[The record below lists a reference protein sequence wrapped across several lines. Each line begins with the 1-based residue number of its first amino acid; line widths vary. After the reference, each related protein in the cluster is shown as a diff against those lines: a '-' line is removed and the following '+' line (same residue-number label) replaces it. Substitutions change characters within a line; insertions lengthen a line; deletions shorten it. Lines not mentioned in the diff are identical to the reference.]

1 MAEYKGGS
9 SEGLRQVMLEKQR
22 QKMMEEFE
30 KKREQITKDS
40 KVRIGSD
47 KFVSQNDST
56 ETILK
61 KSTIGLVQL
70 EDFQRI
76 RSEIELRRAQEAAQ
90 TLVKDDDKKKRK
102 KKKKETTRLSFAM
115 DGEEDGETEEKDEIV
130 KEIKKPKFGKNPSVD
145 TSFLPDREREAEEKR
160 QREELRV
167 EWLKKQEMIKDQE
180 IEITWSYWD
189 GRGHRKS
196 TKCKKGDTISTF
208 LIKCREQIPDIR
220 GVHVDNLMYIKED
233 LIIQHHYTF
242 YDFIINKVRGK
253 SGPIFSFD
261 VKEDIRLVNDAAV
274 EKEESH
280 AGKIVERAWYE
291 RNKHIFPASR
301 WEPYDPE
308 KDYGKYSIKD
318 KRGESAEP

>member
-1 MAEYKGGS
+1 MAEYKGGN
-9 SEGLRQVMLEKQR
+9 SEGLRQAMLEKQR
-22 QKMMEEFE
+22 QKMLDDFE

-47 KFVSQNDST
+47 KFVSQHDST
-56 ETILK
+56 ETMLK

-76 RSEIELRRAQEAAQ
+76 RSEIELRRAQEAAK

-102 KKKKETTRLSFAM
+102 KKKKETSRLSFALEEEGEM
-115 DGEEDGETEEKDEIV
+115 EGEEVEA
-130 KEIKKPKFGKNPSVD
+130 KEIKKVKLGKNPDVD
-145 TSFLPDREREAEEKR
+145 TSFLPDRDREAEEKR

-167 EWLKKQEMIKDQE
+167 EWLKKQEIIKDQD

-253 SGPIFSFD
+253 SGPLFSFD

-280 AGKIVERAWYE
+280 AGKVVERAWYE

-318 KRGESAEP
+318 KRESTEPTM